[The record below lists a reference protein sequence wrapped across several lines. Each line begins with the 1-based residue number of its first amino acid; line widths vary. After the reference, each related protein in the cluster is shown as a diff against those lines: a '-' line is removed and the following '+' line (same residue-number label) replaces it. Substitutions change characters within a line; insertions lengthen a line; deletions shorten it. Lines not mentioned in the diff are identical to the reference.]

1 MMIRFRNILP
11 VSGLALSACASATA
25 ECPNVVYVFP
35 DQYRNCSLGFW
46 NDPEYASQ
54 VGWCGDPVL
63 TPNLDRFA
71 AQSVVLS
78 DVVSNFPVS
87 SPHRGMLLSGMYP
100 ERNGVVLNCMAE
112 RPESTLRED
121 AECIGDVFSAAGYD
135 CAYIGKLHVD
145 FPTPNNPEA
154 PGTYVSDRRP
164 EWDAY
169 TPPERRHGFNYWYSY
184 GTYDVH
190 KHPHYWDTEG
200 RRHDVDEWSVKHEVD
215 KAVAYIANRGG
226 ERDAKKPFFLMM
238 SMNPPHSPYAS
249 TDDCDLEG
257 YELYRDRTLSELLVR
272 PNADTTMRKAA
283 AARYYF
289 ANVSG
294 IDREFGRLLRALDE
308 AGLADNT
315 VVVFASDHGETMCSH
330 GIEDPKNSIY
340 RESLNVPF
348 IVRYPGRLTHR
359 VDDLLLSTPDIMPTL
374 LGLAGLGG
382 RIPASVEGRD
392 YSALLTGAGEQPE
405 RPRAALYMRNLNG
418 RRDADGLVHGFFPE
432 ARGVKTARHTM
443 ELTVDRRGRLQRV
456 LLFDDLRDPYQ
467 LHGIAPE
474 EEPELYASLCR
485 ELAALLRANDDV
497 WFRERYLAELLPYDE

>member
-1 MMIRFRNILP
+1 MLP
-11 VSGLALSACASATA
+11 MTGLALSACTTTAS
-25 ECPNVVYVFP
+25 EHPNVIYVFP
-35 DQYRNCSLGFW
+35 DQYRNSAFGFW
-46 NDPEYASQ
+46 STPEYASQ
-54 VGWCGDPVL
+54 VGWCGDPVQ
-63 TPNLDRFA
+63 TPHLDRFA
-71 AQSVVLS
+71 SQSVVLS
-78 DVVSNFPVS
+78 GVVSNFPVS

-145 FPTPNNPEA
+145 FPTPNNPQA

-169 TPPERRHGFNYWYSY
+169 TPPERRHGFSYWYSY

-200 RRHDVDEWSVKHEVD
+200 RRHDIDEWSVKHEVD
-215 KAVAYIANRGG
+215 KAVAYIANRSG
-226 ERDAKKPFFLMM
+226 ERDGKKPFFLMV
-238 SMNPPHSPYAS
+238 SMNPPHSPYGS

-257 YELYRDRTLSELLVR
+257 YELYRDRSLSELLVS
-272 PNADTTMRKAA
+272 PNADTTMRKAD

-294 IDREFGRLLRALDE
+294 IDREFGRLLRSLDE
-308 AGLADNT
+308 AGIADNT
-315 VVVFASDHGETMCSH
+315 IVVFASDHGETMCSH

-392 YSALLTGAGEQPE
+392 YSPLLTGEGGQPE
-405 RPRAALYMRNLNG
+405 RPRAALYLRNLNG

-443 ELTVDRRGRLQRV
+443 ELTIDRKGRLQRV
-456 LLFDDLRDPYQ
+456 LLFDDAEDPYQ
-467 LHGIAPE
+467 MHGIAPE
-474 EEPELYASLCR
+474 EAPELFAMLCR
-485 ELAALLRANDDV
+485 ELALLLRDNDDV
-497 WFRERYLAELLPYDE
+497 WFRERTLSDILPYDKL